1 MVGLRRLIEYSYRP
15 KAAGCWVYRCVP
27 SASGVGGGCCEL
39 YDGAGAGGETCRRW
53 TDNRSSYLRSR

>member
-1 MVGLRRLIEYSYRP
+1 MVGLRRLIEYAYRP